1 MARQNGI
8 LNIEGTLE
16 NLTFYKTQDGNLVK
30 TKSGVSA
37 DRIATDPNFQRT
49 RENGAE
55 FGNSASAGK
64 LLRDALRN
72 MMINASDNRVTSRI
86 TQVMTVIKN
95 FDSTSVRGDRNVGV
109 AIATNEAKAQLK
121 NFNFNADAVLSA
133 ILHKSYVV
141 DTTTGQISITGLKPM
156 DDVVYPASATNMT
169 IKGAWLKVDF
179 VANTSEI
186 EYTNEVSL
194 PINNTSGDV
203 NLIPAAVP
211 AGSGI
216 NLFILAIDFFQ
227 EVNGLQYS
235 LKNGGY
241 NTLSIVEVA

>member
-8 LNIEGTLE
+8 LDIEGTLG
-16 NLTFYKTQDGNLVK
+16 NITFYKTQDGNLVK

-156 DDVVYPASATNMT
+156 DDVVYPA
-169 IKGAWLKVDF
+169 WLKVDF

-194 PINNTSGDV
+194 PINNTAGDV

-227 EVNGLQYS
+227 EVNGVQYS

-241 NTLSIVEVA
+241 NTLSIVEVS